1 MIDVPQALLES
12 AEVMHPSKCFE
23 DAADAQVRPPS
34 DITLLAEQR
43 IHDVHCSVLH
53 LEGKTAGCCA
63 GCIDLRRSLRTVVA
77 RDEARAMPANCVPIL
92 VSGET
97 VLLPPNVASPF
108 TPNSQLTQV
117 CCV

>member
-1 MIDVPQALLES
+1 MIDVPQALLGA
-12 AEVMHPSKCFE
+12 AEVMHPSKGFE
-23 DAADAQVRPPS
+23 AARARPLS
-34 DITLLAEQR
+34 GTTLLTAQR

-53 LEGKTAGCCA
+53 LEGKAAGCCA
-63 GCIDLRRSLRTVVA
+63 GCIELKRRMRVMVD
-77 RDEARAMPANCVPIL
+77 RDEARAIPANCVPIL